1 MLEKYQPQKVFHYF
15 EQICQIPHPSYHCEA
30 ISNYLMNFAKEHGL
44 EAYQDQFYNVIIIKE
59 ASAGKEELEPIM
71 IQGHM
76 DMVTVK
82 DDGVRIDMQKEGL
95 QLAVDGDYIYA
106 KGTSLGGDDG
116 IAIAYGL
123 ALLDDDTL
131 SLPRIELVVTTEEE
145 VGMEG
150 ATGIDLSVCKANR
163 MLNLD
168 SEDEGEFVVA
178 CAGGM
183 RVHADME
190 AGEKLPMTENELL
203 YCIEVGGL
211 TGGHSGTE
219 IIRHSANASKVLGS
233 VLQGLWTMDCP
244 FMLMDLEGGTKD
256 NAIPIYAKALIAV
269 SKEKK
274 EQINA
279 NIDKLYEEFRKQ
291 YGVTDPDG
299 YVKCCEV
306 ASANWNDMQSGLQN
320 IVQNDAGNT
329 MQNTERDDA
338 GNTMQNIVQNDAGN
352 AIQNTVRN
360 DAANT
365 MKNTMQ
371 SGAKNNTQNIKKELQ
386 IFSKER
392 TRQIIDFLC
401 EVPNGVQSMCV
412 EMSELPQTSLNLGI
426 MKGEADGIHFDFSLR
441 SSVSAEKKELCDK
454 VCKIIDKYAGTYE
467 LGGDYPAWEYKA
479 DSVLREHLVSVYEKQ
494 YGKLPEVLSIHAG
507 LECGILASKKPGLDC
522 VSVGPDILDIHT
534 TRERLSISSVQ
545 RVWKFLVEALE
556 TL

>member
-1 MLEKYQPQKVFHYF
+1 MLEKYQPQKVLHYF
-15 EQICQIPHPSYHCEA
+15 EQICRIPHPSYHCEA
-30 ISNYLMNFAKEHGL
+30 ISNYLMDFAKAHGL

-82 DDGVRIDMQKEGL
+82 DDGIRIDMQKEGL
-95 QLAVDGDYIYA
+95 QLAIDGDYIYA

-150 ATGIDLSVCKANR
+150 ATGIDLSVCRANR

-190 AGEKLPMTENELL
+190 AGEKLQLTENELL

-211 TGGHSGTE
+211 AGGHSGTE
-219 IIRHSANASKVLGS
+219 IIRHSANACKVIGS
-233 VLQGLWTMDCP
+233 VLHGLWAMDCP
-244 FMLMDLEGGTKD
+244 FMMMDLEGGTKD

-269 SKEKK
+269 SKERKD
-274 EQINA
+274 QIKA
-279 NIDKLYEEFRKQ
+279 NIDKLQEDFRKQ
-291 YGVTDPDG
+291 YGATDPDG
-299 YVKCCEV
+299 YVKCSEV
-306 ASANWNDMQSGLQN
+306 EPADRNDMQSCLQN
-320 IVQNDAGNT
+320 T
-329 MQNTERDDA
+329 
-338 GNTMQNIVQNDAGN
+338 
-352 AIQNTVRN
+352 
-360 DAANT
+360 
-365 MKNTMQ
+365 
-371 SGAKNNTQNIKKELQ
+371 KKEILL
-386 IFSKER
+386 FSKER

-401 EVPNGVQSMCV
+401 EVPNGVQSMCT
-412 EMSELPQTSLNLGI
+412 EMPELPQTSLNLGI

-454 VCKIIDKYAGTYE
+454 VCEIIDKYEGTYE

-479 DSVLREHLVSVYEKQ
+479 DSALREHLVRVYEKQ

>member
-15 EQICQIPHPSYHCEA
+15 EQICRIPHPSYHCEA
-30 ISNYLMNFAKEHGL
+30 ISNYLMDFAKAHGL

-82 DDGVRIDMQKEGL
+82 DDGIRIDMQKEGL
-95 QLAVDGDYIYA
+95 QLAIDGDYIYA

-116 IAIAYGL
+116 IAVAYGL

-150 ATGIDLSVCKANR
+150 ATGIDLSVCRANR

-190 AGEKLPMTENELL
+190 AGEKLPLTENELL

-211 TGGHSGTE
+211 AGGHSGTE
-219 IIRHSANASKVLGS
+219 IIRHSANACKVIGS
-233 VLQGLWTMDCP
+233 VLHGLWAMDCP
-244 FMLMDLEGGTKD
+244 FMMMDLEGGTKD

-269 SKEKK
+269 SKERKD
-274 EQINA
+274 QIKA
-279 NIDKLYEEFRKQ
+279 NIDKLHEDFRKQ
-291 YGVTDPDG
+291 YGATDPDG
-299 YVKCCEV
+299 YVKCSEV
-306 ASANWNDMQSGLQN
+306 EPAD
-320 IVQNDAGNT
+320 
-329 MQNTERDDA
+329 
-338 GNTMQNIVQNDAGN
+338 
-352 AIQNTVRN
+352 RN
-360 DAANT
+360 DTQSCLRNT
-365 MKNTMQ
+365 
-371 SGAKNNTQNIKKELQ
+371 KKEILL
-386 IFSKER
+386 FSKER

-401 EVPNGVQSMCV
+401 EIPNGVQSMCT
-412 EMSELPQTSLNLGI
+412 EMPELPQTSLNLGI

-454 VCKIIDKYAGTYE
+454 VCEIIDKYEGTYE

-479 DSVLREHLVSVYEKQ
+479 DSALREHLVRVYEKQ

>member
-1 MLEKYQPQKVFHYF
+1 MLEKYQPQKVLHYF
-15 EQICQIPHPSYHCEA
+15 EQICRIPHPSYHCEA
-30 ISNYLMNFAKEHGL
+30 ISNYLMDFAKAHGL

-82 DDGVRIDMQKEGL
+82 DDGIRIDMQKEGL
-95 QLAVDGDYIYA
+95 QLAIDGDYIYA

-123 ALLDDDTL
+123 ALLDDETL
-131 SLPRIELVVTTEEE
+131 SMPRIELVVTTEEE

-150 ATGIDLSVCKANR
+150 ATGIDLSVCRANR

-190 AGEKLPMTENELL
+190 AGEKLQLTENELL

-211 TGGHSGTE
+211 AGGHSGTE
-219 IIRHSANASKVLGS
+219 IIRHSANACKVIGS
-233 VLQGLWTMDCP
+233 VLHGLWAMDCP
-244 FMLMDLEGGTKD
+244 FMMMDLEGGTKD

-269 SKEKK
+269 SKERKD
-274 EQINA
+274 QIKA
-279 NIDKLYEEFRKQ
+279 NIDKLHEDFRKQ
-291 YGVTDPDG
+291 YGATDPDG
-299 YVKCCEV
+299 YVKCSEV
-306 ASANWNDMQSGLQN
+306 GPADRNDMQSCLQN
-320 IVQNDAGNT
+320 T
-329 MQNTERDDA
+329 
-338 GNTMQNIVQNDAGN
+338 
-352 AIQNTVRN
+352 
-360 DAANT
+360 
-365 MKNTMQ
+365 
-371 SGAKNNTQNIKKELQ
+371 KKEILL
-386 IFSKER
+386 FSKER

-401 EVPNGVQSMCV
+401 EVPNGVQSMCT
-412 EMSELPQTSLNLGI
+412 EMPELPQTSLNLGI
-426 MKGEADGIHFDFSLR
+426 MKGEANGIHFDFSLR

-454 VCKIIDKYAGTYE
+454 VCEIIDKYEGTYE

-479 DSVLREHLVSVYEKQ
+479 DSALREHLVRVYEKQ

>member
-15 EQICQIPHPSYHCEA
+15 EQICRIPHPSYHCEA
-30 ISNYLMNFAKEHGL
+30 ISNYLMDFAKAHGL

-82 DDGVRIDMQKEGL
+82 DDGIRIDMQKEGL
-95 QLAVDGDYIYA
+95 QLAIDDDYIYA

-150 ATGIDLSVCKANR
+150 ATGIDLSVCRANR

-190 AGEKLPMTENELL
+190 AGEKLTLTENELL

-211 TGGHSGTE
+211 AGGHSGTE
-219 IIRHSANASKVLGS
+219 IIRHSANACKVIGS
-233 VLQGLWTMDCP
+233 VLHGLWAMDCP
-244 FMLMDLEGGTKD
+244 FMMMDLEGGTKD

-269 SKEKK
+269 SKKRK
-274 EQINA
+274 DQIKA
-279 NIDKLYEEFRKQ
+279 NIDKLHEDFRKQ
-291 YGVTDPDG
+291 YGATDPDG
-299 YVKCCEV
+299 YVKCSEV
-306 ASANWNDMQSGLQN
+306 EPADRNDMQSCL
-320 IVQNDAGNT
+320 
-329 MQNTERDDA
+329 
-338 GNTMQNIVQNDAGN
+338 
-352 AIQNTVRN
+352 
-360 DAANT
+360 
-365 MKNTMQ
+365 KNT
-371 SGAKNNTQNIKKELQ
+371 KKEILL
-386 IFSKER
+386 FSKER

-401 EVPNGVQSMCV
+401 EVPNGVQSMCT
-412 EMSELPQTSLNLGI
+412 EMPELPQTSLNLGI

-441 SSVSAEKKELCDK
+441 SSVSAEKKEICDK
-454 VCKIIDKYAGTYE
+454 VCEIIDKYEGTYE

-479 DSVLREHLVSVYEKQ
+479 DSALREHLVRVYEKQ

>member
-1 MLEKYQPQKVFHYF
+1 MLEKYQPKKVFHYF
-15 EQICQIPHPSYHCEA
+15 EQICRIPHPSYHCEA
-30 ISNYLMNFAKEHGL
+30 ISNYLMDFAKAHGL

-82 DDGVRIDMQKEGL
+82 DDGIQIDMQKEGL
-95 QLAVDGDYIYA
+95 QLAIDGDYIYA

-116 IAIAYGL
+116 IAVAYGL

-150 ATGIDLSVCKANR
+150 ATGIDLSVCRANR

-190 AGEKLPMTENELL
+190 AGEKLPLTENELL

-211 TGGHSGTE
+211 AGGHSGTE
-219 IIRHSANASKVLGS
+219 IIRHSANACKVIGS
-233 VLQGLWTMDCP
+233 VLHGLWAMDCP
-244 FMLMDLEGGTKD
+244 FMMMDLEGGTKD

-269 SKEKK
+269 SKERKD
-274 EQINA
+274 QIKA
-279 NIDKLYEEFRKQ
+279 YIDKLQEDFRKQ
-291 YGVTDPDG
+291 YGATDPDG
-299 YVKCCEV
+299 YVKCSEV
-306 ASANWNDMQSGLQN
+306 EPADRNDMQSCLQN
-320 IVQNDAGNT
+320 T
-329 MQNTERDDA
+329 
-338 GNTMQNIVQNDAGN
+338 
-352 AIQNTVRN
+352 
-360 DAANT
+360 
-365 MKNTMQ
+365 
-371 SGAKNNTQNIKKELQ
+371 KKEILL
-386 IFSKER
+386 FSKER
-392 TRQIIDFLC
+392 TRQIIDLLC
-401 EVPNGVQSMCV
+401 EVPNGVQSMCT

-454 VCKIIDKYAGTYE
+454 VCEIIDKYEGTYE

-479 DSVLREHLVSVYEKQ
+479 DSALREHLVRVYEKQ

>member
-15 EQICQIPHPSYHCEA
+15 EQICRIPHPSYHCEA
-30 ISNYLMNFAKEHGL
+30 ISNYLMDFAKAHGL

-82 DDGVRIDMQKEGL
+82 DDGIRIDMQKEGL

-116 IAIAYGL
+116 IAVAYGL

-150 ATGIDLSVCKANR
+150 ATGIDLSVCRANR

-190 AGEKLPMTENELL
+190 AGEKLPLTENELL

-211 TGGHSGTE
+211 AGGHSGTE
-219 IIRHSANASKVLGS
+219 IIRHSANACKVIGS
-233 VLQGLWTMDCP
+233 VLHGLWAMDCP
-244 FMLMDLEGGTKD
+244 FMTMDLEGGTKD

-269 SKEKK
+269 SKERKD
-274 EQINA
+274 QIKA
-279 NIDKLYEEFRKQ
+279 NIDKLQEDFRKQ
-291 YGVTDPDG
+291 YGATDPDG
-299 YVKCCEV
+299 YVKCSEV
-306 ASANWNDMQSGLQN
+306 EPADRNDMQSCLQN
-320 IVQNDAGNT
+320 T
-329 MQNTERDDA
+329 
-338 GNTMQNIVQNDAGN
+338 
-352 AIQNTVRN
+352 
-360 DAANT
+360 
-365 MKNTMQ
+365 
-371 SGAKNNTQNIKKELQ
+371 KKEILL
-386 IFSKER
+386 FSKER

-401 EVPNGVQSMCV
+401 EVPNGVQSMCT
-412 EMSELPQTSLNLGI
+412 EMPELPQTSLNLGI

-454 VCKIIDKYAGTYE
+454 VCEIIDKYEGTYE

-479 DSVLREHLVSVYEKQ
+479 DSALREHLVRVYEKQ

>member
-15 EQICQIPHPSYHCEA
+15 EQICRIPHPSYHCES
-30 ISNYLMNFAKEHGL
+30 ISNYLMDFAKAHGL

-82 DDGVRIDMQKEGL
+82 DDGIRIDMQKEGL

-116 IAIAYGL
+116 IAVAYGL

-150 ATGIDLSVCKANR
+150 ATGINLSVCRANR

-190 AGEKLPMTENELL
+190 AGEKLPLTENELL

-211 TGGHSGTE
+211 AGGHSGTE
-219 IIRHSANASKVLGS
+219 IIRHSANACKVIGS
-233 VLQGLWTMDCP
+233 VLHGLWAMDCP
-244 FMLMDLEGGTKD
+244 FMMMDLEGGTKD

-269 SKEKK
+269 SKERKD
-274 EQINA
+274 QIKA
-279 NIDKLYEEFRKQ
+279 NIDKLHEDFRKQ
-291 YGVTDPDG
+291 YGATDPDG
-299 YVKCCEV
+299 YVKCSEV
-306 ASANWNDMQSGLQN
+306 EPADRNDMQSCLQN
-320 IVQNDAGNT
+320 T
-329 MQNTERDDA
+329 
-338 GNTMQNIVQNDAGN
+338 
-352 AIQNTVRN
+352 
-360 DAANT
+360 
-365 MKNTMQ
+365 
-371 SGAKNNTQNIKKELQ
+371 KKEILL
-386 IFSKER
+386 FSKER

-401 EVPNGVQSMCV
+401 EVPNGVQSMCT
-412 EMSELPQTSLNLGI
+412 EMPELPQTSLNLGI

-454 VCKIIDKYAGTYE
+454 VCEIIDKYEGTYE

-479 DSVLREHLVSVYEKQ
+479 DSALREHLVRVYEKQ

>member
-15 EQICQIPHPSYHCEA
+15 EQICRIPHPSYHCEA
-30 ISNYLMNFAKEHGL
+30 ISNYLMDFAKAHGL

-82 DDGVRIDMQKEGL
+82 DDGIQIDMQKEGL
-95 QLAVDGDYIYA
+95 QLAIDGDYIYA

-131 SLPRIELVVTTEEE
+131 SLPRIELIVTTEEE

-150 ATGIDLSVCKANR
+150 ATGIDLSVCRANR

-190 AGEKLPMTENELL
+190 AGEKLPLTENELL

-211 TGGHSGTE
+211 AGGHSGTE
-219 IIRHSANASKVLGS
+219 IIRHSANACKVIGS
-233 VLQGLWTMDCP
+233 VLHGLWAMDCL

-269 SKEKK
+269 SKERKD
-274 EQINA
+274 QIKA
-279 NIDKLYEEFRKQ
+279 NIDKLHEDFRKQ
-291 YGVTDPDG
+291 YGATDPDG
-299 YVKCCEV
+299 YIKCSEV
-306 ASANWNDMQSGLQN
+306 GPADRNDMQSSLQN
-320 IVQNDAGNT
+320 TVQNAAENTMQNTVRDVAGNT
-329 MQNTERDDA
+329 MQNT
-338 GNTMQNIVQNDAGN
+338 MQNDA
-352 AIQNTVRN
+352 
-360 DAANT
+360 
-365 MKNTMQ
+365 
-371 SGAKNNTQNIKKELQ
+371 KNNFQNIKKEILL
-386 IFSKER
+386 FSKER

-401 EVPNGVQSMCV
+401 EVPNGVQSMCI
-412 EMSELPQTSLNLGI
+412 EMPKLPQTSLNLGI

-454 VCKIIDKYAGTYE
+454 VCKIIDKYEGTYE

-479 DSVLREHLVSVYEKQ
+479 DSALREHLVGVYEKQ

-522 VSVGPDILDIHT
+522 VSVGPDIHDIHT

-545 RVWKFLVEALE
+545 RVWRFLVEALE

>member
-15 EQICQIPHPSYHCEA
+15 EQICRIPHPSYHCEA
-30 ISNYLMNFAKEHGL
+30 ISNYLMDFAKAHGL

-82 DDGVRIDMQKEGL
+82 DDGIRIDMQKEGL
-95 QLAVDGDYIYA
+95 QLAIDGDYIYA

-116 IAIAYGL
+116 IAVAYGL

-150 ATGIDLSVCKANR
+150 ATGIDLSVCRANR

-190 AGEKLPMTENELL
+190 AGEKLPLTENELL

-211 TGGHSGTE
+211 AGGHSGTE
-219 IIRHSANASKVLGS
+219 IIRHSANACKVIGS
-233 VLQGLWTMDCP
+233 VLHGLWAMDCP
-244 FMLMDLEGGTKD
+244 FMMMDLEGGTKD

-269 SKEKK
+269 SKERKN
-274 EQINA
+274 QIKA
-279 NIDKLYEEFRKQ
+279 NIDKLHEDFRKQ
-291 YGVTDPDG
+291 YGATDPDG
-299 YVKCCEV
+299 YVKCSEV
-306 ASANWNDMQSGLQN
+306 EPADRNDMQSCLQN
-320 IVQNDAGNT
+320 T
-329 MQNTERDDA
+329 
-338 GNTMQNIVQNDAGN
+338 
-352 AIQNTVRN
+352 
-360 DAANT
+360 
-365 MKNTMQ
+365 
-371 SGAKNNTQNIKKELQ
+371 KKEILL
-386 IFSKER
+386 FSKER

-401 EVPNGVQSMCV
+401 EVPNGVQSMCT
-412 EMSELPQTSLNLGI
+412 EMPELPQTSLNLGI

-454 VCKIIDKYAGTYE
+454 VCEIIDKYEGTYE

-479 DSVLREHLVSVYEKQ
+479 DSALREHLVRVYEKQ

-534 TRERLSISSVQ
+534 TGERLSISSVQ

>member
-15 EQICQIPHPSYHCEA
+15 EQICRIPHPSYHCEA
-30 ISNYLMNFAKEHGL
+30 ISNYLMDFAKAHGL

-82 DDGVRIDMQKEGL
+82 DDGIRIDMQKEGL
-95 QLAVDGDYIYA
+95 QLAIDGDYIYA

-131 SLPRIELVVTTEEE
+131 SLPRIELIVTTEEE

-150 ATGIDLSVCKANR
+150 ATGIDLSVCRANR

-190 AGEKLPMTENELL
+190 AGEKLPLTENELL

-211 TGGHSGTE
+211 AGGHSGTE
-219 IIRHSANASKVLGS
+219 IIRHSANACKVIGS
-233 VLQGLWTMDCP
+233 VLHGLWAMDCP
-244 FMLMDLEGGTKD
+244 FMMMDLVGGTKD

-269 SKEKK
+269 SKERKD
-274 EQINA
+274 QIKA
-279 NIDKLYEEFRKQ
+279 YIDKLHEDFRKQ
-291 YGVTDPDG
+291 YGATDPDG
-299 YVKCCEV
+299 YVKCSEV
-306 ASANWNDMQSGLQN
+306 EPADRNDMQSCLQN
-320 IVQNDAGNT
+320 T
-329 MQNTERDDA
+329 
-338 GNTMQNIVQNDAGN
+338 
-352 AIQNTVRN
+352 
-360 DAANT
+360 
-365 MKNTMQ
+365 
-371 SGAKNNTQNIKKELQ
+371 KKEILL
-386 IFSKER
+386 FSKER
-392 TRQIIDFLC
+392 TRQIIDLLC
-401 EVPNGVQSMCV
+401 EVPNGVQSMCT
-412 EMSELPQTSLNLGI
+412 EMPELPQTSLNLGI

-454 VCKIIDKYAGTYE
+454 VCEIIDKYEGTYE

-479 DSVLREHLVSVYEKQ
+479 DSSLREHLVRVYEKQ

>member
-15 EQICQIPHPSYHCEA
+15 EQICRIPHPSYHCEA
-30 ISNYLMNFAKEHGL
+30 ISNYLMDFAKAHGL

-59 ASAGKEELEPIM
+59 ATAGKEELEPIM

-82 DDGVRIDMQKEGL
+82 DDGIRIDMQKEGL
-95 QLAVDGDYIYA
+95 QLAIDGDYIYA

-123 ALLDDDTL
+123 ALLDDETL
-131 SLPRIELVVTTEEE
+131 SMPRIELVVTTEEE

-150 ATGIDLSVCKANR
+150 ATGIDLSVCRANR

-190 AGEKLPMTENELL
+190 AGEKLQLTENELL

-211 TGGHSGTE
+211 AGGHSGTE
-219 IIRHSANASKVLGS
+219 IIRHSANACKVIGS
-233 VLQGLWTMDCP
+233 VLHGLWAMDCP
-244 FMLMDLEGGTKD
+244 FMMMDLEGGTKD

-269 SKEKK
+269 SKERKD
-274 EQINA
+274 QIKA
-279 NIDKLYEEFRKQ
+279 NIDKLHEDFRKQ
-291 YGVTDPDG
+291 YGATDPDG
-299 YVKCCEV
+299 YVKCSEV
-306 ASANWNDMQSGLQN
+306 GPADRNDMQSCLQN
-320 IVQNDAGNT
+320 T
-329 MQNTERDDA
+329 
-338 GNTMQNIVQNDAGN
+338 
-352 AIQNTVRN
+352 
-360 DAANT
+360 
-365 MKNTMQ
+365 
-371 SGAKNNTQNIKKELQ
+371 KKEILL
-386 IFSKER
+386 FSKER

-401 EVPNGVQSMCV
+401 EVPNGVQSMCT
-412 EMSELPQTSLNLGI
+412 EMPELPQTSLNLGI
-426 MKGEADGIHFDFSLR
+426 MKGEANGIHFDFSLR

-454 VCKIIDKYAGTYE
+454 VCEIIDKYEGTYE

-479 DSVLREHLVSVYEKQ
+479 DSALREHLVRVYEKQ

>member
-1 MLEKYQPQKVFHYF
+1 MLEKYQPKKVFHYF
-15 EQICQIPHPSYHCEA
+15 EQICRIPHPSYHCEA
-30 ISNYLMNFAKEHGL
+30 ISNYLMDFAKAHGL

-82 DDGVRIDMQKEGL
+82 DDGIRIDMQKEGL

-150 ATGIDLSVCKANR
+150 ATGIDLSVCRANR

-190 AGEKLPMTENELL
+190 AGEKLPLTENELL

-211 TGGHSGTE
+211 AGGHSGTE
-219 IIRHSANASKVLGS
+219 IIRHSANACKVIGS
-233 VLQGLWTMDCP
+233 VLHGLWAMDCP
-244 FMLMDLEGGTKD
+244 FMMMDLEGGTKD

-269 SKEKK
+269 SKERKD
-274 EQINA
+274 QIKA
-279 NIDKLYEEFRKQ
+279 YIDKLQEDFRKQ
-291 YGVTDPDG
+291 YGATDPDG
-299 YVKCCEV
+299 YVKCSEV
-306 ASANWNDMQSGLQN
+306 EPADRNDMQSCLQN
-320 IVQNDAGNT
+320 T
-329 MQNTERDDA
+329 
-338 GNTMQNIVQNDAGN
+338 
-352 AIQNTVRN
+352 
-360 DAANT
+360 
-365 MKNTMQ
+365 
-371 SGAKNNTQNIKKELQ
+371 KKEILL
-386 IFSKER
+386 FSKER
-392 TRQIIDFLC
+392 TRQIIDLLC
-401 EVPNGVQSMCV
+401 EVPNGVQSMCT
-412 EMSELPQTSLNLGI
+412 EMPELPQTSLNLGI

-441 SSVSAEKKELCDK
+441 SSVSAEKKKLCDK
-454 VCKIIDKYAGTYE
+454 VCEIIDKYEGTYE

-479 DSVLREHLVSVYEKQ
+479 DSALREHLVRVYEKQ

>member
-15 EQICQIPHPSYHCEA
+15 EQICRIPHPSYHCEA
-30 ISNYLMNFAKEHGL
+30 ISNYLMDFAKAHGL

-82 DDGVRIDMQKEGL
+82 DDGIQIDMQKEGL
-95 QLAVDGDYIYA
+95 QLAIDGDYIYA

-131 SLPRIELVVTTEEE
+131 SLPRIELIVTTEEE

-150 ATGIDLSVCKANR
+150 ATGIDLSVCRANR

-190 AGEKLPMTENELL
+190 AGEKLPLTENELL

-211 TGGHSGTE
+211 AGGHSGTE
-219 IIRHSANASKVLGS
+219 IIRHSANACKVIGS
-233 VLQGLWTMDCP
+233 VLHGLWAMDCP
-244 FMLMDLEGGTKD
+244 FMTMDLEGGTKD

-269 SKEKK
+269 SKERKD
-274 EQINA
+274 QIKA
-279 NIDKLYEEFRKQ
+279 NIDKLQEDFRKQ
-291 YGVTDPDG
+291 YGATDPDG
-299 YVKCCEV
+299 YVKCSEV
-306 ASANWNDMQSGLQN
+306 EPADRNDMQSCLQN
-320 IVQNDAGNT
+320 T
-329 MQNTERDDA
+329 
-338 GNTMQNIVQNDAGN
+338 
-352 AIQNTVRN
+352 
-360 DAANT
+360 
-365 MKNTMQ
+365 
-371 SGAKNNTQNIKKELQ
+371 KKEILL
-386 IFSKER
+386 FSKER

-401 EVPNGVQSMCV
+401 EAPNGVQSMCT
-412 EMSELPQTSLNLGI
+412 EMPELPQTSLNLGI

-454 VCKIIDKYAGTYE
+454 VCEIIDKYEGTYE

-479 DSVLREHLVSVYEKQ
+479 DSALREHLVRVYEKQ

>member
-1 MLEKYQPQKVFHYF
+1 MLEKYQPQKVLHYF
-15 EQICQIPHPSYHCEA
+15 EQICRIPHPSYHCEA
-30 ISNYLMNFAKEHGL
+30 ISNYLMDFAKAHGM

-82 DDGVRIDMQKEGL
+82 DDGIRIDMQKEGL
-95 QLAVDGDYIYA
+95 QLAIDGDYIYA

-116 IAIAYGL
+116 IAVAYGL

-150 ATGIDLSVCKANR
+150 ATGIDLSVCRANR

-190 AGEKLPMTENELL
+190 AGEKLPLTENELL

-211 TGGHSGTE
+211 AGGHSGTE
-219 IIRHSANASKVLGS
+219 IIRHSANACKVIGS
-233 VLQGLWTMDCP
+233 VLHGLWAMDCP

-269 SKEKK
+269 SKERKD
-274 EQINA
+274 QIKA
-279 NIDKLYEEFRKQ
+279 NIDKLQEDFRKQ
-291 YGVTDPDG
+291 YGATDPNG
-299 YVKCCEV
+299 YVKCSEV
-306 ASANWNDMQSGLQN
+306 EPADRNDMQSCLQN
-320 IVQNDAGNT
+320 T
-329 MQNTERDDA
+329 
-338 GNTMQNIVQNDAGN
+338 
-352 AIQNTVRN
+352 
-360 DAANT
+360 
-365 MKNTMQ
+365 
-371 SGAKNNTQNIKKELQ
+371 KKEILL
-386 IFSKER
+386 FSKER

-401 EVPNGVQSMCV
+401 EIPNGVQSMCT
-412 EMSELPQTSLNLGI
+412 EMPELPQTSLNLGI

-454 VCKIIDKYAGTYE
+454 VCEIIDKYEGTYE

-479 DSVLREHLVSVYEKQ
+479 DSALREHLVRVYEKQ
-494 YGKLPEVLSIHAG
+494 YGKMPEVLSIHAG

>member
-1 MLEKYQPQKVFHYF
+1 MLEKYQPQKVLHYF
-15 EQICQIPHPSYHCEA
+15 EQICRIPHPSYHCEA
-30 ISNYLMNFAKEHGL
+30 ISNYLMDFAKAHGL

-82 DDGVRIDMQKEGL
+82 DDGTRIDMQKEGL
-95 QLAVDGDYIYA
+95 QLAIDGDYIYA

-150 ATGIDLSVCKANR
+150 ATGIDLSVCRANR

-190 AGEKLPMTENELL
+190 AGEKLPLTENELL

-211 TGGHSGTE
+211 AGGHSGTE
-219 IIRHSANASKVLGS
+219 IIRHSANACKVIGS
-233 VLQGLWTMDCP
+233 VLHGLWAMDCP
-244 FMLMDLEGGTKD
+244 FMMMDLEGGTKD

-269 SKEKK
+269 SKERKD
-274 EQINA
+274 QIKA
-279 NIDKLYEEFRKQ
+279 NIDKLHEDFRKQ
-291 YGVTDPDG
+291 YGATDPDG
-299 YVKCCEV
+299 YVKCSEV
-306 ASANWNDMQSGLQN
+306 EPADRNDMQSCLQN
-320 IVQNDAGNT
+320 T
-329 MQNTERDDA
+329 
-338 GNTMQNIVQNDAGN
+338 
-352 AIQNTVRN
+352 
-360 DAANT
+360 
-365 MKNTMQ
+365 
-371 SGAKNNTQNIKKELQ
+371 KKEILL
-386 IFSKER
+386 FSKER

-401 EVPNGVQSMCV
+401 EVPNGVQSMCR
-412 EMSELPQTSLNLGI
+412 EMPELPQTSLNLGI

-454 VCKIIDKYAGTYE
+454 VCEIIDKYEGTYE

-479 DSVLREHLVSVYEKQ
+479 DSALREHLVRVYEKQ

>member
-1 MLEKYQPQKVFHYF
+1 MLEKYQPQKVLHYF
-15 EQICQIPHPSYHCEA
+15 EQICRIPHPSYHCEA
-30 ISNYLMNFAKEHGL
+30 ISNYLMDFAKAHGL

-82 DDGVRIDMQKEGL
+82 DDGIRIDMQKEGL

-116 IAIAYGL
+116 IAVAYGL

-150 ATGIDLSVCKANR
+150 ATGIDLSVCRANR

-190 AGEKLPMTENELL
+190 AGEKLPLTENELL

-211 TGGHSGTE
+211 AGGHSGTE
-219 IIRHSANASKVLGS
+219 IIRHSANACKVIGS
-233 VLQGLWTMDCP
+233 VLHGLWAMDCP
-244 FMLMDLEGGTKD
+244 FMMMDLEGGTKD

-269 SKEKK
+269 SKERKD
-274 EQINA
+274 QIKA
-279 NIDKLYEEFRKQ
+279 NIDKLHEDFRKQ
-291 YGVTDPDG
+291 YGATDPDG
-299 YVKCCEV
+299 YVKCSEV
-306 ASANWNDMQSGLQN
+306 EPADRNDMQSCLQN
-320 IVQNDAGNT
+320 T
-329 MQNTERDDA
+329 
-338 GNTMQNIVQNDAGN
+338 
-352 AIQNTVRN
+352 
-360 DAANT
+360 
-365 MKNTMQ
+365 
-371 SGAKNNTQNIKKELQ
+371 KKEILL
-386 IFSKER
+386 FSKER

-401 EVPNGVQSMCV
+401 EVPNGVQSMCR
-412 EMSELPQTSLNLGI
+412 EMPELPQTSLNLGI

-454 VCKIIDKYAGTYE
+454 VCEIIDKYEGTYE
-467 LGGDYPAWEYKA
+467 VGGDYPAWEYKA
-479 DSVLREHLVSVYEKQ
+479 DSALREHLVRVYEKQ

-545 RVWKFLVEALE
+545 RVWKFLVGALE

>member
-15 EQICQIPHPSYHCEA
+15 EQICRIPHPSYHCEA
-30 ISNYLMNFAKEHGL
+30 ISNYLMDFAKAHRL

-82 DDGVRIDMQKEGL
+82 DDGTRIDMQKEGL
-95 QLAVDGDYIYA
+95 QLAIDGDYIYA

-150 ATGIDLSVCKANR
+150 ATGIDLSVCRANR

-190 AGEKLPMTENELL
+190 AGEKLQLTENELL

-211 TGGHSGTE
+211 AGGHSGTE
-219 IIRHSANASKVLGS
+219 IIRHSANACKVIGS
-233 VLQGLWTMDCP
+233 VLHGLWAMDCP
-244 FMLMDLEGGTKD
+244 FMTMDLEGGTKD

-269 SKEKK
+269 SKERKD
-274 EQINA
+274 QIKA
-279 NIDKLYEEFRKQ
+279 NIDKLHEDFRKQ
-291 YGVTDPDG
+291 YGATDPDG
-299 YVKCCEV
+299 YVKCSEV
-306 ASANWNDMQSGLQN
+306 EPADRNDMQSCLQN
-320 IVQNDAGNT
+320 T
-329 MQNTERDDA
+329 
-338 GNTMQNIVQNDAGN
+338 
-352 AIQNTVRN
+352 
-360 DAANT
+360 
-365 MKNTMQ
+365 
-371 SGAKNNTQNIKKELQ
+371 KKEILL
-386 IFSKER
+386 FSKER

-401 EVPNGVQSMCV
+401 EVPNGVQSMCT
-412 EMSELPQTSLNLGI
+412 EMPELPQTSLNLGI

-454 VCKIIDKYAGTYE
+454 VCEIIDKYEGTYE

-479 DSVLREHLVSVYEKQ
+479 DSALREHLVRVYEKQ
-494 YGKLPEVLSIHAG
+494 YGKLPEILSIHAG

>member
-1 MLEKYQPQKVFHYF
+1 MLEKYQPQKVLHYF
-15 EQICQIPHPSYHCEA
+15 EQICRIPHPSYHCEA
-30 ISNYLMNFAKEHGL
+30 ISNYLMDFAKAHGL

-82 DDGVRIDMQKEGL
+82 DDGIRIDMQKEGL
-95 QLAVDGDYIYA
+95 QLAIDGDYIYA

-150 ATGIDLSVCKANR
+150 ATGIDLSVCRANR

-190 AGEKLPMTENELL
+190 AGEKLQLTENELL

-211 TGGHSGTE
+211 AGGHSGTE
-219 IIRHSANASKVLGS
+219 IIRHSANACKVIGS
-233 VLQGLWTMDCP
+233 VLHGLWAMDCP
-244 FMLMDLEGGTKD
+244 FMMMDLEGGTKD

-269 SKEKK
+269 SKERKD
-274 EQINA
+274 QIKA
-279 NIDKLYEEFRKQ
+279 NIDKLHEDFRKQ
-291 YGVTDPDG
+291 YGATDPDG
-299 YVKCCEV
+299 YVKCSEV
-306 ASANWNDMQSGLQN
+306 EPADRNDMQSCLQN
-320 IVQNDAGNT
+320 T
-329 MQNTERDDA
+329 
-338 GNTMQNIVQNDAGN
+338 
-352 AIQNTVRN
+352 
-360 DAANT
+360 
-365 MKNTMQ
+365 
-371 SGAKNNTQNIKKELQ
+371 KKEILL
-386 IFSKER
+386 FSKER

-401 EVPNGVQSMCV
+401 EVPNGVQSMCR
-412 EMSELPQTSLNLGI
+412 EMPELPQTSLNLGI

-454 VCKIIDKYAGTYE
+454 VCEIIDKYEGTYE

-479 DSVLREHLVSVYEKQ
+479 DSALREHLVRVYEKQ

>member
-15 EQICQIPHPSYHCEA
+15 EQICRIPHPSYHCEA
-30 ISNYLMNFAKEHGL
+30 ISNYLMDFAKAHGL

-59 ASAGKEELEPIM
+59 ATAGKEELEPIM

-82 DDGVRIDMQKEGL
+82 DDGIQIDMQKEGL
-95 QLAVDGDYIYA
+95 QLAIDGDYIYA

-123 ALLDDDTL
+123 ALLDDETL
-131 SLPRIELVVTTEEE
+131 SMPRIELVVTTEEE

-150 ATGIDLSVCKANR
+150 ATGIDLSVCRANR

-190 AGEKLPMTENELL
+190 AGEKLPLTENELL

-211 TGGHSGTE
+211 AGGHSGTE
-219 IIRHSANASKVLGS
+219 IIRHSANACKVIGS
-233 VLQGLWTMDCP
+233 VLHGLWAMDCP
-244 FMLMDLEGGTKD
+244 FMTMDLEGGTKD

-269 SKEKK
+269 SKERKD
-274 EQINA
+274 QIKA
-279 NIDKLYEEFRKQ
+279 NIDKLQEDFRKQ
-291 YGVTDPDG
+291 YGATDPDG
-299 YVKCCEV
+299 YVKCSEV
-306 ASANWNDMQSGLQN
+306 EPADRNDMQSCLQN
-320 IVQNDAGNT
+320 T
-329 MQNTERDDA
+329 
-338 GNTMQNIVQNDAGN
+338 
-352 AIQNTVRN
+352 
-360 DAANT
+360 
-365 MKNTMQ
+365 
-371 SGAKNNTQNIKKELQ
+371 KKEILL
-386 IFSKER
+386 FSKER

-401 EVPNGVQSMCV
+401 EVPNGVQSMCT
-412 EMSELPQTSLNLGI
+412 EMPELPQTSLNLGI

-454 VCKIIDKYAGTYE
+454 VCEIIDKYEGTYE

-479 DSVLREHLVSVYEKQ
+479 DSALREHLVRVYEKQ

>member
-1 MLEKYQPQKVFHYF
+1 MLEEYQPQKVFHYF

-30 ISNYLMNFAKEHGL
+30 ISNYLMNFAKEHEL
-44 EAYQDQFYNVIIIKE
+44 EAYQDQLYNVIIIKE

-82 DDGVRIDMQKEGL
+82 DDGVQIDMQKEGL

-256 NAIPIYAKALIAV
+256 NTIPIYAKALIAV

-279 NIDKLYEEFRKQ
+279 NIDKLYEDFRKQ
-291 YGVTDPDG
+291 YGATDPDG
-299 YVKCCEV
+299 YIKCCEV
-306 ASANWNDMQSGLQN
+306 EPAT
-320 IVQNDAGNT
+320 VQ
-329 MQNTERDDA
+329 
-338 GNTMQNIVQNDAGN
+338 
-352 AIQNTVRN
+352 N

-371 SGAKNNTQNIKKELQ
+371 NDAKNNTQNIKKEIQL
-386 IFSKER
+386 FSKER
-392 TRQIIDFLC
+392 TKQIIDFLC
-401 EVPNGVQSMCV
+401 EVPNGVQSMCI
-412 EMSELPQTSLNLGI
+412 EMPELPQTSLNLGI

-479 DSVLREHLVSVYEKQ
+479 DSALREHLVSVYEKR
-494 YGKLPEVLSIHAG
+494 YGKMPEVLSIHAG

>member
-1 MLEKYQPQKVFHYF
+1 MLEKYQPQKVLHYF
-15 EQICQIPHPSYHCEA
+15 EQICRIPHPSYHCES
-30 ISNYLMNFAKEHGL
+30 ISNYLMDFAKAHGL

-82 DDGVRIDMQKEGL
+82 DDGIRIDMQKEGL
-95 QLAVDGDYIYA
+95 QLAIDGDYIYA

-123 ALLDDDTL
+123 ALLDDETL

-150 ATGIDLSVCKANR
+150 ATGIDLSVCRANR

-190 AGEKLPMTENELL
+190 AGEKLPLTENELL

-211 TGGHSGTE
+211 AGGHSGTE
-219 IIRHSANASKVLGS
+219 IIRHSANACKVIGS
-233 VLQGLWTMDCP
+233 VLHGLWAMDCP
-244 FMLMDLEGGTKD
+244 FMMMDLEGGTKD

-269 SKEKK
+269 SKERKD
-274 EQINA
+274 QIKA
-279 NIDKLYEEFRKQ
+279 NIDKLHEDFRKQ
-291 YGVTDPDG
+291 YGATDPDG
-299 YVKCCEV
+299 YVKCSEV
-306 ASANWNDMQSGLQN
+306 EPADRNDMQSCLQN
-320 IVQNDAGNT
+320 T
-329 MQNTERDDA
+329 
-338 GNTMQNIVQNDAGN
+338 
-352 AIQNTVRN
+352 
-360 DAANT
+360 
-365 MKNTMQ
+365 
-371 SGAKNNTQNIKKELQ
+371 KKEILL
-386 IFSKER
+386 FSKER

-401 EVPNGVQSMCV
+401 EVPNGVQSMCR
-412 EMSELPQTSLNLGI
+412 EMPELPQTSLNLGI

-454 VCKIIDKYAGTYE
+454 VCEIIDKYEGTYE
-467 LGGDYPAWEYKA
+467 VGGDYPAWEYKA
-479 DSVLREHLVSVYEKQ
+479 DSALREHLVRVYEKQ

-545 RVWKFLVEALE
+545 RVWKFLVGALE

>member
-15 EQICQIPHPSYHCEA
+15 EQICRIPHPSYHCEA
-30 ISNYLMNFAKEHGL
+30 ISNYLMDFAKAHGL

-82 DDGVRIDMQKEGL
+82 DDGIRIDMQKEGL
-95 QLAVDGDYIYA
+95 QLAIDGDYIYA

-123 ALLDDDTL
+123 ALLDDETL

-150 ATGIDLSVCKANR
+150 ATGIDLSVCRANR

-190 AGEKLPMTENELL
+190 AGEKLPLTENELL

-211 TGGHSGTE
+211 AGGHSGTE
-219 IIRHSANASKVLGS
+219 IIRHSANACKVIGS
-233 VLQGLWTMDCP
+233 VLHGLWAMDCP
-244 FMLMDLEGGTKD
+244 FMMMDLEGGTKD

-269 SKEKK
+269 SKERKD
-274 EQINA
+274 QIKA
-279 NIDKLYEEFRKQ
+279 NIDKLHEDFRKQ
-291 YGVTDPDG
+291 YGATDPDG
-299 YVKCCEV
+299 YVKCSEV
-306 ASANWNDMQSGLQN
+306 EPADRNDMQSCLQN
-320 IVQNDAGNT
+320 T
-329 MQNTERDDA
+329 
-338 GNTMQNIVQNDAGN
+338 
-352 AIQNTVRN
+352 
-360 DAANT
+360 
-365 MKNTMQ
+365 
-371 SGAKNNTQNIKKELQ
+371 KKEILL
-386 IFSKER
+386 FSKER

-401 EVPNGVQSMCV
+401 EVPNGVQSMCR
-412 EMSELPQTSLNLGI
+412 EMPELPQTSLNLGI

-454 VCKIIDKYAGTYE
+454 VCEIIDKYEGTYE
-467 LGGDYPAWEYKA
+467 VGGDYPAWEYKA
-479 DSVLREHLVSVYEKQ
+479 DSALREHLVRVYEKQ

-545 RVWKFLVEALE
+545 RVWKFLVGAESYRKIEDVA
-556 TL
+556 

>member
-15 EQICQIPHPSYHCEA
+15 EQICRIPHPSYHCEA
-30 ISNYLMNFAKEHGL
+30 ISNYLMDFAKAHGL

-82 DDGVRIDMQKEGL
+82 DDGIRIDMQKEGL
-95 QLAVDGDYIYA
+95 QLAIDGDYIYA

-150 ATGIDLSVCKANR
+150 ATGIDLSVCRANR

-190 AGEKLPMTENELL
+190 AGEKLPLTENELL

-211 TGGHSGTE
+211 AGGHSGTE
-219 IIRHSANASKVLGS
+219 IIRHSANACKVIGS
-233 VLQGLWTMDCP
+233 VLHGLWAMDCP
-244 FMLMDLEGGTKD
+244 FMMMDLEGGTKD

-269 SKEKK
+269 SKERKD
-274 EQINA
+274 QIKA
-279 NIDKLYEEFRKQ
+279 YIDKLQEDFRKQ
-291 YGVTDPDG
+291 YGATDPDG
-299 YVKCCEV
+299 YVKCSEV
-306 ASANWNDMQSGLQN
+306 EPTDRNDMQSCLQN
-320 IVQNDAGNT
+320 T
-329 MQNTERDDA
+329 
-338 GNTMQNIVQNDAGN
+338 
-352 AIQNTVRN
+352 
-360 DAANT
+360 
-365 MKNTMQ
+365 
-371 SGAKNNTQNIKKELQ
+371 KKEILL
-386 IFSKER
+386 FSKER

-401 EVPNGVQSMCV
+401 EVPNGVQSMCT
-412 EMSELPQTSLNLGI
+412 EMPELPQTSLNLGI

-454 VCKIIDKYAGTYE
+454 VCEIIDKYEGTYE

-479 DSVLREHLVSVYEKQ
+479 DSALREHLVRVYEKQ

>member
-1 MLEKYQPQKVFHYF
+1 MLEKYQPKKVLHYF
-15 EQICQIPHPSYHCEA
+15 EQICRIPHPSYHCEA
-30 ISNYLMNFAKEHGL
+30 ISNYLMDFAKAHGL

-59 ASAGKEELEPIM
+59 ATAGKEELEPIM

-82 DDGVRIDMQKEGL
+82 DDGTRIDMQKEGL
-95 QLAVDGDYIYA
+95 QLAIDGDYIYA

-123 ALLDDDTL
+123 ALLDDETL
-131 SLPRIELVVTTEEE
+131 SMPRIELVVTTEEE

-150 ATGIDLSVCKANR
+150 ATGIDLSVCRANR

-190 AGEKLPMTENELL
+190 AGEKLPLTENELL

-211 TGGHSGTE
+211 AGGHSGTE
-219 IIRHSANASKVLGS
+219 IIRHSANACKVIGS
-233 VLQGLWTMDCP
+233 VLHGLWAMDCP
-244 FMLMDLEGGTKD
+244 FMMMDLEGGTKD

-269 SKEKK
+269 SKERKD
-274 EQINA
+274 QIKA
-279 NIDKLYEEFRKQ
+279 NIDKLHEDFRKQ
-291 YGVTDPDG
+291 YGATDPDG
-299 YVKCCEV
+299 YVKCSEV
-306 ASANWNDMQSGLQN
+306 GPADRNDMQSCLQN
-320 IVQNDAGNT
+320 T
-329 MQNTERDDA
+329 
-338 GNTMQNIVQNDAGN
+338 
-352 AIQNTVRN
+352 
-360 DAANT
+360 
-365 MKNTMQ
+365 
-371 SGAKNNTQNIKKELQ
+371 KKEILL
-386 IFSKER
+386 FSKER

-401 EVPNGVQSMCV
+401 EVPNGVQSMCT
-412 EMSELPQTSLNLGI
+412 EMPELPQTSLNLGI

-454 VCKIIDKYAGTYE
+454 VCEIIDKYEGTYE

-479 DSVLREHLVSVYEKQ
+479 DSALREHLVRVYEKQ

>member
-1 MLEKYQPQKVFHYF
+1 MLEKYQPQKVLHYF
-15 EQICQIPHPSYHCEA
+15 EQICRIPHPSYHCEA
-30 ISNYLMNFAKEHGL
+30 ISNYLMDFAKAHGL

-82 DDGVRIDMQKEGL
+82 DDGIRIDMQKEGL

-116 IAIAYGL
+116 IAVAYGL

-150 ATGIDLSVCKANR
+150 ATGIDLSVCRANR

-190 AGEKLPMTENELL
+190 AGEKLPLTENELL

-211 TGGHSGTE
+211 AGGHSGTE
-219 IIRHSANASKVLGS
+219 IIRHSANACKVIGS
-233 VLQGLWTMDCP
+233 VLHGLWAMDCP
-244 FMLMDLEGGTKD
+244 FMMMDLEGGTKD

-269 SKEKK
+269 SKERKD
-274 EQINA
+274 QIKA
-279 NIDKLYEEFRKQ
+279 NIDKLHEDFRKQ
-291 YGVTDPDG
+291 YGATDPDG
-299 YVKCCEV
+299 YVKCSEV
-306 ASANWNDMQSGLQN
+306 EPADRNDMQSCLQN
-320 IVQNDAGNT
+320 T
-329 MQNTERDDA
+329 
-338 GNTMQNIVQNDAGN
+338 
-352 AIQNTVRN
+352 
-360 DAANT
+360 
-365 MKNTMQ
+365 
-371 SGAKNNTQNIKKELQ
+371 KKEILL
-386 IFSKER
+386 FSKER

-401 EVPNGVQSMCV
+401 EVPNGVQSMCR
-412 EMSELPQTSLNLGI
+412 EMPELPQTSLNLGI

-454 VCKIIDKYAGTYE
+454 VCEIIDKYEVTYE

-479 DSVLREHLVSVYEKQ
+479 DSALREHLVRVYEKQ

>member
-15 EQICQIPHPSYHCEA
+15 EQICRIPHPSYHCEA
-30 ISNYLMNFAKEHGL
+30 ISNYLMDFAKAHGL

-82 DDGVRIDMQKEGL
+82 DDGIRIDMQKEGL
-95 QLAVDGDYIYA
+95 QLAIDGDYIYA

-123 ALLDDDTL
+123 ALLDDETL
-131 SLPRIELVVTTEEE
+131 SMPRIELVVTTEEE

-150 ATGIDLSVCKANR
+150 ATGIDLSVCRANR

-190 AGEKLPMTENELL
+190 AGEKLPLTENELL

-211 TGGHSGTE
+211 AGGHSGTE
-219 IIRHSANASKVLGS
+219 IIRHSANACKVIGS
-233 VLQGLWTMDCP
+233 VLHGLWAMDCP
-244 FMLMDLEGGTKD
+244 FMTMDLEGGTKD

-269 SKEKK
+269 SKERKD
-274 EQINA
+274 QIKA
-279 NIDKLYEEFRKQ
+279 NIDKLQENFRKQ
-291 YGVTDPDG
+291 YGATDPDG
-299 YVKCCEV
+299 YVKCSEV
-306 ASANWNDMQSGLQN
+306 EPADRNDMQSCL
-320 IVQNDAGNT
+320 
-329 MQNTERDDA
+329 
-338 GNTMQNIVQNDAGN
+338 
-352 AIQNTVRN
+352 
-360 DAANT
+360 
-365 MKNTMQ
+365 KNT
-371 SGAKNNTQNIKKELQ
+371 KKEILL
-386 IFSKER
+386 FSKER

-401 EVPNGVQSMCV
+401 EVPNGVQSMCT
-412 EMSELPQTSLNLGI
+412 EMPELPQTSLNLGI

-454 VCKIIDKYAGTYE
+454 VCEIIDKYEGTYE

-479 DSVLREHLVSVYEKQ
+479 DSALREHLVRVYEKQ

-534 TRERLSISSVQ
+534 TGERLSISSVQ

>member
-1 MLEKYQPQKVFHYF
+1 MLEKYQPQKVLHYF
-15 EQICQIPHPSYHCEA
+15 EQICRIPHPSYHCEA
-30 ISNYLMNFAKEHGL
+30 ISNYLMDFAKAHGL

-82 DDGVRIDMQKEGL
+82 DDGIRIDMQKEGL
-95 QLAVDGDYIYA
+95 QLAIDGDYIYA

-116 IAIAYGL
+116 IAVAYGL

-150 ATGIDLSVCKANR
+150 ATGIDLSVCRANR

-190 AGEKLPMTENELL
+190 AGEKLPLTENELL

-211 TGGHSGTE
+211 AGGHSGTE
-219 IIRHSANASKVLGS
+219 IIRHSANACKVIGS
-233 VLQGLWTMDCP
+233 VLHGLWAMDCP
-244 FMLMDLEGGTKD
+244 FMMMDLEGGTKD

-269 SKEKK
+269 SKERKD
-274 EQINA
+274 QIKA
-279 NIDKLYEEFRKQ
+279 YIDKLHEDFRKQ
-291 YGVTDPDG
+291 YGATDPDG
-299 YVKCCEV
+299 YIKCSEV
-306 ASANWNDMQSGLQN
+306 EPADRNDMQSCLQN
-320 IVQNDAGNT
+320 T
-329 MQNTERDDA
+329 
-338 GNTMQNIVQNDAGN
+338 
-352 AIQNTVRN
+352 
-360 DAANT
+360 
-365 MKNTMQ
+365 
-371 SGAKNNTQNIKKELQ
+371 KKEILL
-386 IFSKER
+386 FSKER

-401 EVPNGVQSMCV
+401 EVPNGVQSMCT
-412 EMSELPQTSLNLGI
+412 EMPELPQTSLNLGI

-454 VCKIIDKYAGTYE
+454 VCEIIDKYEGTYE

-479 DSVLREHLVSVYEKQ
+479 DSALREHLVRVYEKQ

>member
-15 EQICQIPHPSYHCEA
+15 EQICRIPHPSYHCES
-30 ISNYLMNFAKEHGL
+30 ISNYLMDFAKAHGL

-82 DDGVRIDMQKEGL
+82 DDGIRIDMQKEGL
-95 QLAVDGDYIYA
+95 QLAIDGDYIYA

-116 IAIAYGL
+116 IAVAYGL

-150 ATGIDLSVCKANR
+150 ATGIDLSVCRANR

-190 AGEKLPMTENELL
+190 AGEKLPLTENELL

-211 TGGHSGTE
+211 AGGHSGTE
-219 IIRHSANASKVLGS
+219 IIRHSANACKVIGS
-233 VLQGLWTMDCP
+233 VLHGLWAMDCP
-244 FMLMDLEGGTKD
+244 FMMMDLEGGTKD

-269 SKEKK
+269 SKERKD
-274 EQINA
+274 QIKA
-279 NIDKLYEEFRKQ
+279 NIDKLQEDFRKQ
-291 YGVTDPDG
+291 YGATDPDG
-299 YVKCCEV
+299 YVKCSEV
-306 ASANWNDMQSGLQN
+306 EPADRNDMQSCLQN
-320 IVQNDAGNT
+320 T
-329 MQNTERDDA
+329 
-338 GNTMQNIVQNDAGN
+338 
-352 AIQNTVRN
+352 
-360 DAANT
+360 
-365 MKNTMQ
+365 
-371 SGAKNNTQNIKKELQ
+371 KKEILL
-386 IFSKER
+386 FSKER

-401 EVPNGVQSMCV
+401 EVPNGVQSMCT
-412 EMSELPQTSLNLGI
+412 EMPELPQTSLNLGI

-454 VCKIIDKYAGTYE
+454 VCEIIDKYEGTYE

-479 DSVLREHLVSVYEKQ
+479 DSALREHLVRVYEKQ

>member
-15 EQICQIPHPSYHCEA
+15 EQICRIPHPSYHCEA
-30 ISNYLMNFAKEHGL
+30 ISNYLMDFAKAHGL

-82 DDGVRIDMQKEGL
+82 DDGIRIDMQKEGL
-95 QLAVDGDYIYA
+95 QLAIDGDYIYA

-116 IAIAYGL
+116 IAVAYGL

-150 ATGIDLSVCKANR
+150 ATGIDLSVCRANR

-190 AGEKLPMTENELL
+190 AGEKLPLTENELL
-203 YCIEVGGL
+203 YCIEVGDL
-211 TGGHSGTE
+211 AGGHSGTE
-219 IIRHSANASKVLGS
+219 IIRHSANACKVIGS
-233 VLQGLWTMDCP
+233 VLHGLWAMDCS

-269 SKEKK
+269 SKERKD
-274 EQINA
+274 QIKA
-279 NIDKLYEEFRKQ
+279 NIDKLQEDFRKQ
-291 YGVTDPDG
+291 YGATDPDG
-299 YVKCCEV
+299 YVKCSEV
-306 ASANWNDMQSGLQN
+306 EPADRNDMQSCLQN
-320 IVQNDAGNT
+320 T
-329 MQNTERDDA
+329 
-338 GNTMQNIVQNDAGN
+338 
-352 AIQNTVRN
+352 
-360 DAANT
+360 
-365 MKNTMQ
+365 
-371 SGAKNNTQNIKKELQ
+371 KKEILL
-386 IFSKER
+386 FSKER

-401 EVPNGVQSMCV
+401 EVPNGVQSMCT
-412 EMSELPQTSLNLGI
+412 EMTELPQTSLNLGI
-426 MKGEADGIHFDFSLR
+426 MKSEADGIHFGFSLR

-454 VCKIIDKYAGTYE
+454 VCEIIDKYEGTYE

-479 DSVLREHLVSVYEKQ
+479 DSALREHLVRVYEKQ

>member
-15 EQICQIPHPSYHCEA
+15 EQICRIPHPSYHCEA
-30 ISNYLMNFAKEHGL
+30 ISNYLMDFAKAHGL

-59 ASAGKEELEPIM
+59 ATAGKEELEPIM

-82 DDGVRIDMQKEGL
+82 DDGIQIDMQKEGL
-95 QLAVDGDYIYA
+95 QLAIDGDYIYA

-116 IAIAYGL
+116 IAVAYGL

-150 ATGIDLSVCKANR
+150 ATGIDLSVCRANR

-190 AGEKLPMTENELL
+190 AGEKLPLTENELL

-211 TGGHSGTE
+211 AGGHSGTE
-219 IIRHSANASKVLGS
+219 IIRHSANACKVIGS
-233 VLQGLWTMDCP
+233 VLHGLWAMDCP
-244 FMLMDLEGGTKD
+244 FMMMDLEGGTKD

-269 SKEKK
+269 SKERKD
-274 EQINA
+274 QIKA
-279 NIDKLYEEFRKQ
+279 YIDKLHEDFRKQ
-291 YGVTDPDG
+291 YGATDPDG
-299 YVKCCEV
+299 YIKCSEV
-306 ASANWNDMQSGLQN
+306 EPADRNDMQSCLQN
-320 IVQNDAGNT
+320 T
-329 MQNTERDDA
+329 
-338 GNTMQNIVQNDAGN
+338 
-352 AIQNTVRN
+352 
-360 DAANT
+360 
-365 MKNTMQ
+365 
-371 SGAKNNTQNIKKELQ
+371 KKEILL
-386 IFSKER
+386 FSKER

-401 EVPNGVQSMCV
+401 EVPNGVQSMCT
-412 EMSELPQTSLNLGI
+412 EMPELPQTSLNLGI

-454 VCKIIDKYAGTYE
+454 VCEIIDKYEGTYE

-479 DSVLREHLVSVYEKQ
+479 DSALREHLVRVYEKQ

>member
-1 MLEKYQPQKVFHYF
+1 MLEKYQPQKVLHYF
-15 EQICQIPHPSYHCEA
+15 EQICRIPHPSYHCEA
-30 ISNYLMNFAKEHGL
+30 ISNYLMDFAKAHGL

-82 DDGVRIDMQKEGL
+82 DDGIRIDMQKEGL

-116 IAIAYGL
+116 IAVAYGL

-150 ATGIDLSVCKANR
+150 ATGIDLSVCRANR

-190 AGEKLPMTENELL
+190 AGEKLPLTENELL

-211 TGGHSGTE
+211 AGGHSGTE
-219 IIRHSANASKVLGS
+219 IIRHSANACKVIGS
-233 VLQGLWTMDCP
+233 VLHGLWAMDCP
-244 FMLMDLEGGTKD
+244 FMMMDLEGGTKD

-269 SKEKK
+269 SKERKD
-274 EQINA
+274 QIKA
-279 NIDKLYEEFRKQ
+279 NIDKLHEDFRKQ
-291 YGVTDPDG
+291 YGATDPDG
-299 YVKCCEV
+299 YVKCSEV
-306 ASANWNDMQSGLQN
+306 EPADRNDMQSCLQN
-320 IVQNDAGNT
+320 T
-329 MQNTERDDA
+329 
-338 GNTMQNIVQNDAGN
+338 
-352 AIQNTVRN
+352 
-360 DAANT
+360 
-365 MKNTMQ
+365 
-371 SGAKNNTQNIKKELQ
+371 KKEILL
-386 IFSKER
+386 FSKER

-401 EVPNGVQSMCV
+401 EVPNGVQSMCT
-412 EMSELPQTSLNLGI
+412 EMPELPQTSLNLGI

-454 VCKIIDKYAGTYE
+454 VCEIIDKYEGTYE

-479 DSVLREHLVSVYEKQ
+479 DSALREHLVRVYEKQ

>member
-1 MLEKYQPQKVFHYF
+1 MLEKYQPKKVLHYF
-15 EQICQIPHPSYHCEA
+15 EQICRIPHPSYHCEA
-30 ISNYLMNFAKEHGL
+30 ISNYLMDFAKAHGL

-59 ASAGKEELEPIM
+59 ATAGKEELEPIM

-82 DDGVRIDMQKEGL
+82 DDGIRIDMQKEGL
-95 QLAVDGDYIYA
+95 QLAIDGDYIYA

-123 ALLDDDTL
+123 ALLDDETL

-150 ATGIDLSVCKANR
+150 ATGIDLSVCRANR

-190 AGEKLPMTENELL
+190 AGEKLPLTENELL

-211 TGGHSGTE
+211 AGGHSGTE
-219 IIRHSANASKVLGS
+219 IIRHSANACKVIGS
-233 VLQGLWTMDCP
+233 VLHGLWAMDCP
-244 FMLMDLEGGTKD
+244 FMTMDLEGGTKD

-269 SKEKK
+269 SKERKD
-274 EQINA
+274 QIKA
-279 NIDKLYEEFRKQ
+279 NIDKLQEDFRKQ
-291 YGVTDPDG
+291 YGATDPDG
-299 YVKCCEV
+299 YVKCSEV
-306 ASANWNDMQSGLQN
+306 EPADRNDMQSCLQN
-320 IVQNDAGNT
+320 T
-329 MQNTERDDA
+329 
-338 GNTMQNIVQNDAGN
+338 
-352 AIQNTVRN
+352 
-360 DAANT
+360 
-365 MKNTMQ
+365 
-371 SGAKNNTQNIKKELQ
+371 KKEILL
-386 IFSKER
+386 FSKER

-401 EVPNGVQSMCV
+401 EVPNGVQSMCT
-412 EMSELPQTSLNLGI
+412 EMPELPQTSLNLGI

-454 VCKIIDKYAGTYE
+454 VCEIIDKYEGTYE

-479 DSVLREHLVSVYEKQ
+479 DSALREHLVRVYEKQ

>member
-1 MLEKYQPQKVFHYF
+1 MLEKYQPQKVLHYF
-15 EQICQIPHPSYHCEA
+15 EQICRIPHPSYHCEA
-30 ISNYLMNFAKEHGL
+30 ISNYLMDFAKAHGL

-82 DDGVRIDMQKEGL
+82 DDGIRIDMQKERL

-116 IAIAYGL
+116 IAVAYGL

-150 ATGIDLSVCKANR
+150 ATEIDLSVCRANR

-190 AGEKLPMTENELL
+190 AGEKLPLTENELL

-211 TGGHSGTE
+211 AGGHSGTE
-219 IIRHSANASKVLGS
+219 IIRHSANACKVIGS
-233 VLQGLWTMDCP
+233 VLHGLWAMDCP
-244 FMLMDLEGGTKD
+244 FMMMDLEGGTKD

-269 SKEKK
+269 SKERKD
-274 EQINA
+274 QIKA
-279 NIDKLYEEFRKQ
+279 NIDKLQEDFRKQ
-291 YGVTDPDG
+291 YGATDPDG
-299 YVKCCEV
+299 YVKCSEV
-306 ASANWNDMQSGLQN
+306 EPADRNDMQSCLQN
-320 IVQNDAGNT
+320 T
-329 MQNTERDDA
+329 
-338 GNTMQNIVQNDAGN
+338 
-352 AIQNTVRN
+352 
-360 DAANT
+360 
-365 MKNTMQ
+365 
-371 SGAKNNTQNIKKELQ
+371 KKEILL
-386 IFSKER
+386 FSQER

-401 EVPNGVQSMCV
+401 EVPNGVQSMCT
-412 EMSELPQTSLNLGI
+412 EMPELPQTSLNLGI

-454 VCKIIDKYAGTYE
+454 VCEIIDKYEGTYE

-479 DSVLREHLVSVYEKQ
+479 DSALREHLVRVYEKQ

>member
-15 EQICQIPHPSYHCEA
+15 EQICRIPHPSYHCES
-30 ISNYLMNFAKEHGL
+30 ISNYLMDFAKAHGL

-59 ASAGKEELEPIM
+59 ATAGKEELEPIM

-82 DDGVRIDMQKEGL
+82 DDGIQIDMQKEGL
-95 QLAVDGDYIYA
+95 QLAIDGDYIYA

-116 IAIAYGL
+116 IAVAYGL

-150 ATGIDLSVCKANR
+150 ATGIDLSVCRANR

-190 AGEKLPMTENELL
+190 AGEKLPLTENELL

-211 TGGHSGTE
+211 AGGHSGTE
-219 IIRHSANASKVLGS
+219 IIRHSANACKVIGS
-233 VLQGLWTMDCP
+233 VLHGLWAMDCP
-244 FMLMDLEGGTKD
+244 FMMMDLEGGTKD

-269 SKEKK
+269 SKERKD
-274 EQINA
+274 QIKA
-279 NIDKLYEEFRKQ
+279 NIDKLHEDFRKQ
-291 YGVTDPDG
+291 YGATDPNG
-299 YVKCCEV
+299 YVKCSEV
-306 ASANWNDMQSGLQN
+306 EPADRNDMQSCLQN
-320 IVQNDAGNT
+320 T
-329 MQNTERDDA
+329 
-338 GNTMQNIVQNDAGN
+338 
-352 AIQNTVRN
+352 
-360 DAANT
+360 
-365 MKNTMQ
+365 
-371 SGAKNNTQNIKKELQ
+371 KKEILL
-386 IFSKER
+386 FSKER

-401 EVPNGVQSMCV
+401 EIPNGVQSMCT
-412 EMSELPQTSLNLGI
+412 EMPELPQTSLNLGI

-454 VCKIIDKYAGTYE
+454 VCEIIDKYEGTYE

-479 DSVLREHLVSVYEKQ
+479 DSALREHLVRVYEKQ

>member
-15 EQICQIPHPSYHCEA
+15 EQICRIPHPSYHCEA
-30 ISNYLMNFAKEHGL
+30 ISNYLMDFAKAHGM
-44 EAYQDQFYNVIIIKE
+44 EVYQDQFYNVIIIKE

-82 DDGVRIDMQKEGL
+82 DDGIRIDMQKEGL
-95 QLAVDGDYIYA
+95 QLAIDGDYIYA

-116 IAIAYGL
+116 IAVAYGL

-150 ATGIDLSVCKANR
+150 ATGIDLSVCRANR

-190 AGEKLPMTENELL
+190 AGEKLPLTENELL

-211 TGGHSGTE
+211 AGGHSGTE
-219 IIRHSANASKVLGS
+219 IIRHSANACKVIGS
-233 VLQGLWTMDCP
+233 VLHGLWAMDCP
-244 FMLMDLEGGTKD
+244 FMMMDLEGGTKD

-269 SKEKK
+269 SKERKD
-274 EQINA
+274 QIKA
-279 NIDKLYEEFRKQ
+279 NIDKLHEDFRKQ
-291 YGVTDPDG
+291 YGATDPDG
-299 YVKCCEV
+299 YVKCSEV
-306 ASANWNDMQSGLQN
+306 EPAD
-320 IVQNDAGNT
+320 
-329 MQNTERDDA
+329 
-338 GNTMQNIVQNDAGN
+338 
-352 AIQNTVRN
+352 RN
-360 DAANT
+360 DTQSCLRNT
-365 MKNTMQ
+365 
-371 SGAKNNTQNIKKELQ
+371 KKEILL
-386 IFSKER
+386 FSKER

-401 EVPNGVQSMCV
+401 EVPNGVQSMCT
-412 EMSELPQTSLNLGI
+412 EMPELPQTSLNLGI

-454 VCKIIDKYAGTYE
+454 VCEIIDKYEGTYE

-479 DSVLREHLVSVYEKQ
+479 DSALREHLVRVYEKQ

>member
-15 EQICQIPHPSYHCEA
+15 EQICRIPHPSYHCEA
-30 ISNYLMNFAKEHGL
+30 ISNYLMDFAKAHGL

-82 DDGVRIDMQKEGL
+82 DDGIRIDMQKEGL
-95 QLAVDGDYIYA
+95 QLAIDGDYIYA

-123 ALLDDDTL
+123 ALLDDETL
-131 SLPRIELVVTTEEE
+131 SMPRIELVVTTEEE

-150 ATGIDLSVCKANR
+150 ATGIDLSVCRANR

-190 AGEKLPMTENELL
+190 AGEKLQLTENELL

-211 TGGHSGTE
+211 AGGHSGTE
-219 IIRHSANASKVLGS
+219 IIRHSANACKVIGS
-233 VLQGLWTMDCP
+233 VLHGLWAMDCP
-244 FMLMDLEGGTKD
+244 FMMMDLEGGTKD

-269 SKEKK
+269 SKERKD
-274 EQINA
+274 QIKA
-279 NIDKLYEEFRKQ
+279 NIDKLHEDFRKQ
-291 YGVTDPDG
+291 YGATDPDG
-299 YVKCCEV
+299 YVKCSEV
-306 ASANWNDMQSGLQN
+306 GPADRNDMQSCLQN
-320 IVQNDAGNT
+320 T
-329 MQNTERDDA
+329 
-338 GNTMQNIVQNDAGN
+338 
-352 AIQNTVRN
+352 
-360 DAANT
+360 
-365 MKNTMQ
+365 
-371 SGAKNNTQNIKKELQ
+371 KKEILL
-386 IFSKER
+386 FSKER

-401 EVPNGVQSMCV
+401 EVPNGVQSMCT
-412 EMSELPQTSLNLGI
+412 EMPELPQTSLNLGI
-426 MKGEADGIHFDFSLR
+426 MKGEANGIHFDFSLR

-454 VCKIIDKYAGTYE
+454 VCEIIDKYEGTYE

-479 DSVLREHLVSVYEKQ
+479 DSALREHLVRVYEKQ